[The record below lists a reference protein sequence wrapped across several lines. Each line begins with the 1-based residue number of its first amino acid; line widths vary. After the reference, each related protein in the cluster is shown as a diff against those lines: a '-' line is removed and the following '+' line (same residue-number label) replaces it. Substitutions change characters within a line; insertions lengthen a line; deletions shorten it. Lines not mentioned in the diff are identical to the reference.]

1 VKIRI
6 EAVLGQQVDVTYD
19 IDDATLD
26 QIVHDEPQFEDTPND
41 RVIVAAEIAQEMFD
55 ADYEYD
61 NLDHITMYDD
71 EGIEL

>member
-1 VKIRI
+1 VKIRV
-6 EAVLGQQVDVTYD
+6 EAVVGQQVDVTYD

-41 RVIVAAEIAQEMFD
+41 RIVVAAEIAQELFD

-61 NLDHITMYDD
+61 NLDYISMFD
-71 EGIEL
+71 EEGNEL